1 MPHILNVTVPI
12 PETHVL
18 ITKDEYDELIGYSL
32 DPVWNMSDLKKKL
45 KIASDEN
52 FNRWRFNARK
62 MNKFVDEHFNEIYKE
77 RIK

>member
-1 MPHILNVTVPI
+1 
-12 PETHVL
+12 
-18 ITKDEYDELIGYSL
+18 
-32 DPVWNMSDLKKKL
+32 
-45 KIASDEN
+45 